1 MNNRVVRLL
10 SSQWR
15 AMVKSLSSQWL
26 ATIYVAAASAGITFF
41 LARSLGPE
49 SFGVYSYFLAFA
61 SLISAAQDG
70 GFRTLLVRE
79 KTAVS
84 HTLNFSSIHLIRYA
98 LGNNFVVTALVALI
112 IWLLPIPDKQILL
125 AAVFCLSLIVVSQ
138 TVSSIF
144 RGEGH
149 FVRDAKWQI
158 IFRSV
163 TAVAI
168 VLASVIAPLSP
179 LTIFLSWAAG
189 IALVLTVGGA
199 RILVF
204 PKIPDYRAIY
214 REILPLAI
222 ISFATTVYF
231 KIDIVMLGHF
241 SDDSSS
247 AGYYSAAYKFLEG
260 IILLLAPVSYI
271 FFRMLRQNWQD
282 KVQFAAL
289 LKLMVGLMLVGALA
303 TILLLGWV
311 GSWVVELAYGEAYG
325 VSVGLLFWLSLSL
338 FFVMPNYILTQAA
351 IADNKGAS
359 YAWITV
365 VAAIG
370 NVGMNLY
377 LIPKY
382 GAVGAAWA
390 TIASEALMFGLL
402 LVVFHKYLFARGM
415 PA

>member
-1 MNNRVVRLL
+1 MVKLL
-10 SSQWR
+10 FSQWE
-15 AMVKSLSSQWL
+15 AMVKSLPSQWL
-26 ATIYVAAASAGITFF
+26 ATIYVAAASAVLTFF

-70 GFRTLLVRE
+70 GFRTLLLRE

-84 HTLNFSSIHLIRYA
+84 PALNLSSIQLLRCA
-98 LGNNFVVTALVALI
+98 LGNNFIVTALVALVI
-112 IWLLPIPDKQILL
+112 LLLPVPDKQIML

-144 RGEGH
+144 RGDGH

-158 IFRSV
+158 IIRSV

-168 VLASVIAPLSP
+168 VLASVITPLSS

-189 IALVLTVGGA
+189 IALVLTVSGE

-204 PKIPDYRAIY
+204 PKIPDYQAIY

-222 ISFATTVYF
+222 IGFATTVYF
-231 KIDIVMLGHF
+231 KIDIVMLGYF

-260 IILLLAPVSYI
+260 IILLLAPISYI
-271 FFRMLRQNWQD
+271 CFRMLRQNWQD
-282 KVQFAAL
+282 KTQFAVL
-289 LKLMVGLMLVGALA
+289 LKLMMGLMFVGALA
-303 TILLLGWV
+303 AILLLRWV
-311 GSWVVELAYGEAYG
+311 GPWVIEFAYGEAYG
-325 VSVGLLFWLSLSL
+325 VSVELLFWLSLSL

-370 NVGMNLY
+370 NIGMNLY
-377 LIPKY
+377 FIPKY

-390 TIASEALMFGLL
+390 TIVSEALMFGLL
-402 LVVFHKYLFARGM
+402 LAIFRKYLFARGM